1 MLTYVSAENTH
12 VYCMSLIMYNLYFVS
27 VSMAS
32 LCSTKIN
39 VCDRCNIQCIM
50 QYTMHYAIYNA
61 LCNILVSLVC
71 RKTNARRFWRRSERK
86 QGRRRKGKRLRRRQR
101 VLPAAT
107 QERVQKTYLMR
118 MITTWLIA
126 SLVRLELAQT

>member
-1 MLTYVSAENTH
+1 M
-12 VYCMSLIMYNLYFVS
+12 CNLYFVS

-61 LCNILVSLVC
+61 LCNIQCIMQYTMHYAICLCLLCVGKPTPEGSGGE
-71 RKTNARRFWRRSERK
+71 ARESKE
-86 QGRRRKGKRLRRRQR
+86 GEGK
-101 VLPAAT
+101 
-107 QERVQKTYLMR
+107 E
-118 MITTWLIA
+118 
-126 SLVRLELAQT
+126 SG